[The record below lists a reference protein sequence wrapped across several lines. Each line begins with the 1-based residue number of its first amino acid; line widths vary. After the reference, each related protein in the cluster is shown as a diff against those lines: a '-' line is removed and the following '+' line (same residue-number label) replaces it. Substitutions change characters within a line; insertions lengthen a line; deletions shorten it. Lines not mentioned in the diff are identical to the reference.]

1 MTKQNAEAKIL
12 FLAKNERIKSLE
24 FYEFFSEK
32 NAIFGVIA
40 KKERAFLDEIFAES
54 SENLSAESNEFLNA
68 ESSEN
73 LSENAESTQILLP
86 SALPQNIAEEL
97 QNEMG
102 AVDLKS
108 LNILATGVESH
119 HLKTCDFLI
128 KKAQELRVNLKIIDI
143 LYQLQALSY
152 NHHIALLQGESPKE
166 NKNQN
171 ANPNPANQNP
181 ANPPQITLKELLN
194 QSPLFAEIKTAFD
207 SFERFYAET
216 KGIVS
221 KLEKGD
227 LSQEELVKF
236 LQKLR
241 F

>member
-1 MTKQNAEAKIL
+1 MTKQNAQAKIL
-12 FLAKNERIKSLE
+12 FLAKIEREKSLE

-54 SENLSAESNEFLNA
+54 NENLSENAESSEFLNA
-68 ESSEN
+68 ESN
-73 LSENAESTQILLP
+73 DFLNKNAESTQILLP

-108 LNILATGVESH
+108 LNILAIGVESH

-128 KKAQELRVNLKIIDI
+128 KKAQELGANLKIIDI

-166 NKNQN
+166 NTNP
-171 ANPNPANQNP
+171 ANPNANQNP
-181 ANPPQITLKELLN
+181 ANPPQITDLLN

-227 LSQEELVKF
+227 LSKEELVKF